1 MRRSTLLAAVLPLA
15 ILAAATGASAQMN
28 SPMTSQNKPAR
39 DAGDAVAKPV
49 GMASATTLG
58 SFTDSAFVQ
67 NAARGDMF
75 EIRSSKLAEEKSSSP
90 EIKKFAAQMITAHT
104 QTTVGLKAAIAEGHV
119 KTPVPTKLD
128 ARRQGMLDNLR
139 ASHGGEFDK
148 RYVAQQIAAHQETLD
163 LMKGYADHGHNDA
176 LKAAAAKTA
185 PLVQDHLDMAK
196 ALPGA

>member
-15 ILAAATGASAQMN
+15 ILAAAAGASAQMA
-28 SPMTSQNKPAR
+28 SQNKPSR

-58 SFTDSAFVQ
+58 SFTTPAFVQ

-75 EIRSSKLAEEKSSSP
+75 EIRASKLAEEKSSSA
-90 EIKKFAAQMITAHT
+90 EIKKFAAEMITAHT
-104 QTTVGLKAAIAEGHV
+104 QTTAGLKAAIAEGHV

-128 ARRQGMLDNLR
+128 ARRQGMLNNLR
-139 ASHGGEFDK
+139 ASSGAEFDK